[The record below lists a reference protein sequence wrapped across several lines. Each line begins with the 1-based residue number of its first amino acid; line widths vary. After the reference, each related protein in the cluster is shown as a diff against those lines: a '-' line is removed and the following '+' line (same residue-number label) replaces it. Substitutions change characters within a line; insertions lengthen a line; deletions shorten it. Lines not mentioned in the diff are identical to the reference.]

1 MNYKAKRGTF
11 DILPKD
17 EDVWNII
24 QKTCFEIARLSGY
37 KYIETPIFEDSKLFE
52 RTVGIDTDIVEK
64 EMYSFED
71 KGGEYISLRPENTAG
86 VCRAF
91 IENGL
96 HNTTLPSRLFY
107 YGPMF
112 RYERPQSGRFRQ
124 FHQFGVECI
133 GDDSSSVDFEIIRI
147 AWDILSKLKFTNIEL
162 NINSLGDTNDRFLYT
177 ESLKTYFSKYLN
189 DLPKVDKLRLERA
202 PLRILDSKEEI
213 TIKISENAPK
223 TLDYMSSESLKHHEE
238 LILNLEN
245 LKSINKLSLI
255 HI

>member
-37 KYIETPIFEDSKLFE
+37 NYIETPIFEDSKLFE

-112 RYERPQSGRFRQ
+112 RHERPQRGRCRQ
-124 FHQFGVECI
+124 FYQVGAEAVGFLGP
-133 GDDSSSVDFEIIRI
+133 
-147 AWDILSKLKFTNIEL
+147 DI
-162 NINSLGDTNDRFLYT
+162 D
-177 ESLKTYFSKYLN
+177 
-189 DLPKVDKLRLERA
+189 V
-202 PLRILDSKEEI
+202 
-213 TIKISENAPK
+213 
-223 TLDYMSSESLKHHEE
+223 E
-238 LILNLEN
+238 LIYQ
-245 LKSINKLSLI
+245 NK
-255 HI
+255 

>member
-1 MNYKAKRGTF
+1 
-11 DILPKD
+11 
-17 EDVWNII
+17 
-24 QKTCFEIARLSGY
+24 
-37 KYIETPIFEDSKLFE
+37 
-52 RTVGIDTDIVEK
+52 
-64 EMYSFED
+64 MYSFED

-162 NINSLGDTNDRFLYT
+162 NINSLGD
-177 ESLKTYFSKYLN
+177 
-189 DLPKVDKLRLERA
+189 PM
-202 PLRILDSKEEI
+202 
-213 TIKISENAPK
+213 TIFI
-223 TLDYMSSESLKHHEE
+223 Y
-238 LILNLEN
+238 
-245 LKSINKLSLI
+245 
-255 HI
+255 